1 MSPVLAGR
9 FFTTEPPGKPLVVVL
24 TWISPV
30 TNDIEQILMYLFAIS
45 VLHLPKCILRFFT
58 HISYIELFV
67 LLGWKISSCIQDIF
81 IGLIPNTCLVK
92 IHFQIFSP
100 SL

>member
-9 FFTTEPPGKPLVVVL
+9 FFTTEPPGKPLVVL

-30 TNDIEQILMYLFAIS
+30 TNDIEQIFMYLFAIS
-45 VLHLPKCILRFFT
+45 VLHLPKYILRFFT

-67 LLGWKISSCIQDIF
+67 LFGNESKGEMSTDKLVDLG
-81 IGLIPNTCLVK
+81 
-92 IHFQIFSP
+92 
-100 SL
+100 